1 MSLTQTYV
9 EDGTRL
15 AYRRSGGG
23 PGAPVALL
31 DGISCDGFIWRDVK
45 PALERGHAVLHMHYR
60 GHGRSGLPRDPEAC
74 TLPHLA
80 GDLAELLRREGLG
93 PAVLIGHS
101 MGVQVA
107 LEAAWRHPEAARALV
122 LICGSHGR
130 VLDTFQHTDLGRR
143 VLPVLRR
150 VTRQHRDSVA
160 RVVRAALPT
169 ALTYSLAV
177 LGEVKA
183 DLVSQADLMPYL
195 EHFAR
200 MPLDLFLRTL
210 TDASERESWG
220 WLPRL
225 RVPTLVIAGEDDG
238 FTPSI
243 VSREL
248 AGRIPGAEL
257 VLVPGVSHTA
267 PIERPDTIVEAIRA
281 FLKAHDLDAAQPAAP
296 EPAPP
301 SLAAR
306 FIAARRAERTPSRR
320 AGAA

>member
-1 MSLTQTYV
+1 MKQVYV
-9 EDGTRL
+9 ADGTRL
-15 AYRRSGGG
+15 AYERTGGG
-23 PGAPVALL
+23 GGAPVALL
-31 DGISCDGFIWRDVK
+31 DGISCDGFIWRDLR
-45 PALERGHAVLHMHYR
+45 PALERDHPVLHMHYR

-74 TLPHLA
+74 TIPHLA
-80 GDLAELLRREGLG
+80 GDLAALLRRERLG

-107 LEAAWRHPEAARALV
+107 LETAWRHPEAVRALV
-122 LICGSHGR
+122 LVCGSHGR

-143 VLPVLRR
+143 VLPALAR
-150 VTRQHRDSVA
+150 VAGQHRDAVA
-160 RVVRAALPT
+160 RVVRATLPT

-210 TDASERESWG
+210 TDASERESWA

-225 RVPTLVIAGEDDG
+225 AVPTLVIAGEDDG
-238 FTPSI
+238 FTPAL

-257 VLVPGVSHTA
+257 ELVPGVSHTA
-267 PIERPDTIVEAIRA
+267 PIERPDAIETAIRD
-281 FLKAHDLDAAQPAAP
+281 FL
-296 EPAPP
+296 
-301 SLAAR
+301 
-306 FIAARRAERTPSRR
+306 RA
-320 AGAA
+320 